1 MKAYLSDGFETEI
14 EENALG
20 DWEFLE
26 LLEDI
31 EKGGGSIV
39 EAARRLLGRDGVNAL
54 KEHLRG
60 KDGRVLIEDMA
71 NAMTELMESAS
82 ATKN

>member
-71 NAMTELMESAS
+71 NAMTELMESAG